1 MILLTQVCREEGEIK
16 MLTRENFKD
25 EFIDLIE
32 EGKKQIEDTIQK
44 AINEHSQNYVAHY
57 GVPALK
63 ELFDPKWIERESEI
77 IKFVKENF
85 WVEDEQE
92 FINEVKEE
100 YGFCED
106 FFNSDVPEYFDA
118 ILDEH
123 FASKKIEDTG
133 WDGRIL

>member
-1 MILLTQVCREEGEIK
+1 
-16 MLTRENFKD
+16 MLTRKNFKE

-32 EGKKQIEDTIQK
+32 KGKNQIDYTIQK

-63 ELFDPKWIERESEI
+63 EFFDPKWIERENEL

>member
-1 MILLTQVCREEGEIK
+1 
-16 MLTRENFKD
+16 MLTRKNFKD

-44 AINEHSQNYVAHY
+44 VINEHSQNYVAHY

-63 ELFDPKWIERESEI
+63 EFFDPKWIERESELF
-77 IKFVKENF
+77 KFTRGNF
-85 WVEDEQE
+85 DIFEEQK
-92 FINEVKEE
+92 FINEIKEE

-106 FFNSDVPEYFDA
+106 FFNSDIPEYFEA

-123 FASKKIEDTG
+123 FAAKKIEDTG

>member
-1 MILLTQVCREEGEIK
+1 
-16 MLTRENFKD
+16 MLTRKNFKQ
-25 EFIDLIE
+25 EFIDLIN
-32 EGKKQIEDTIQK
+32 EGKEQIDVTIEKTIEQY
-44 AINEHSQNYVAHY
+44 SQNYLAHY

-63 ELFDPKWIERESEI
+63 EFFDPKWIERENEM

>member
-1 MILLTQVCREEGEIK
+1 
-16 MLTRENFKD
+16 MLTRENLKE

-32 EGKKQIEDTIQK
+32 KGKKQIDVTTER
-44 AINEHSQNYVAHY
+44 AINEYSQNYVAHY

-63 ELFDPKWIERESEI
+63 EFFDPNWIKRENEL
-77 IKFVKENF
+77 IKFIKENF
-85 WVEDEQE
+85 WVEEEQE
-92 FINEVKEE
+92 FINEIKEE

-106 FFNSDVPEYFDA
+106 FFNSDIPEYFEA

-123 FASKKIEDTG
+123 FKEKKIEDTG

>member
-1 MILLTQVCREEGEIK
+1 
-16 MLTRENFKD
+16 MLTRKNFKE

-32 EGKKQIEDTIQK
+32 EGKKQIDDTIQK

-57 GVPALK
+57 GMPALK
-63 ELFDPKWIERESEI
+63 EFFDPKWIERENEM

-85 WVEDEQE
+85 WVEDEQK
-92 FINEVKEE
+92 FINEIKNE

-106 FFNSDVPEYFDA
+106 FFNSDIPEYFDE
-118 ILDEH
+118 ILSEH
-123 FASKKIEDTG
+123 FAAKKIEDTG

>member
-1 MILLTQVCREEGEIK
+1 
-16 MLTRENFKD
+16 MLTRKNFKE

-32 EGKKQIEDTIQK
+32 KGKNQIDDTIQK

-63 ELFDPKWIERESEI
+63 EFFDPKWIERENEM

>member
-1 MILLTQVCREEGEIK
+1 
-16 MLTRENFKD
+16 MLTRKNLKQ
-25 EFIDLIE
+25 EFIDLIN
-32 EGKKQIEDTIQK
+32 EGKEQIDVTIEKTIEQY
-44 AINEHSQNYVAHY
+44 SQNYLAHY

-63 ELFDPKWIERESEI
+63 EFFDPKWIERENEM

-85 WVEDEQE
+85 WVEDEQK
-92 FINEVKEE
+92 FINEIKDE

-106 FFNSDVPEYFDA
+106 FFNSDVPEYFDE

-123 FASKKIEDTG
+123 FKSKKIEDTG

>member
-1 MILLTQVCREEGEIK
+1 
-16 MLTRENFKD
+16 MLTRKNFKE

-32 EGKKQIEDTIQK
+32 EGKKQIDDTIQK

-63 ELFDPKWIERESEI
+63 EFFDPKWIERENEM

-85 WVEDEQE
+85 WVEDEQK
-92 FINEVKEE
+92 FINEIKNE

-106 FFNSDVPEYFDA
+106 FFNSDIPEYFDE
-118 ILDEH
+118 ILSEH
-123 FASKKIEDTG
+123 FAAKKIEDTG

>member
-1 MILLTQVCREEGEIK
+1 
-16 MLTRENFKD
+16 MLTRKNFKE

-32 EGKKQIEDTIQK
+32 KGKNQIDDTIQK

-63 ELFDPKWIERESEI
+63 EFFDPKWIEREKEL

-92 FINEVKEE
+92 FINEIKSE
-100 YGFCED
+100 YGLCED
-106 FFNSDVPEYFDA
+106 FFNSDVPEYLDE
-118 ILDEH
+118 ILDKH
-123 FASKKIEDTG
+123 FAGKKIEETG
-133 WDGRIL
+133 WNGRIL

>member
-1 MILLTQVCREEGEIK
+1 
-16 MLTRENFKD
+16 MLTRKNFKQ
-25 EFIDLIE
+25 EFIDLIN
-32 EGKKQIEDTIQK
+32 EGKEQIDVTIEKTIEQY
-44 AINEHSQNYVAHY
+44 SQNYLAHY

-63 ELFDPKWIERESEI
+63 EFFDPKWIERENEM

-85 WVEDEQE
+85 WVEDEQK
-92 FINEVKEE
+92 FINEIKNE

-106 FFNSDVPEYFDA
+106 FFNSDVPEYFDE

-123 FASKKIEDTG
+123 FKSKKIEDTG

>member
-1 MILLTQVCREEGEIK
+1 
-16 MLTRENFKD
+16 MLTRKNFKQ
-25 EFIDLIE
+25 EFIDLIN
-32 EGKKQIEDTIQK
+32 EGKEQIDVTIEKTIEQY
-44 AINEHSQNYVAHY
+44 SQNYLAHY

-63 ELFDPKWIERESEI
+63 EFFDPKWIERENEM

-106 FFNSDVPEYFDA
+106 FFNSDVPEYFDE

-123 FASKKIEDTG
+123 FKSKKIEDTG

>member
-1 MILLTQVCREEGEIK
+1 
-16 MLTRENFKD
+16 MLTRKNFKQ
-25 EFIDLIE
+25 EFIDLIN
-32 EGKKQIEDTIQK
+32 EGKEQIDVTIEKTIEQY
-44 AINEHSQNYVAHY
+44 SQNYLAHY

-63 ELFDPKWIERESEI
+63 EFFDPKWIERENEM

-85 WVEDEQE
+85 WVEDEQK
-92 FINEVKEE
+92 FINEIKNE

-106 FFNSDVPEYFDA
+106 FFNSDVSEYFDE

-123 FASKKIEDTG
+123 FKSKKIEDTG

>member
-1 MILLTQVCREEGEIK
+1 
-16 MLTRENFKD
+16 MLTRKNFKQ
-25 EFIDLIE
+25 EFIDLIN
-32 EGKKQIEDTIQK
+32 EGKEQIDVTIEKTIEQY
-44 AINEHSQNYVAHY
+44 SQNYLAHY

-63 ELFDPKWIERESEI
+63 EFFDPKWIERENEM

-85 WVEDEQE
+85 WVEDEQK
-92 FINEVKEE
+92 FINEIKNE

-106 FFNSDVPEYFDA
+106 FFNSDVPEYFEA

-123 FASKKIEDTG
+123 FADKKIEDTG

>member
-1 MILLTQVCREEGEIK
+1 
-16 MLTRENFKD
+16 MLTRKNFKQ
-25 EFIDLIE
+25 EFIDLIN
-32 EGKKQIEDTIQK
+32 EGKEQIDVTIEKTIEQY
-44 AINEHSQNYVAHY
+44 SQNYLAHY

-63 ELFDPKWIERESEI
+63 DFFDPKWIERENEM

-85 WVEDEQE
+85 WVEDEQK
-92 FINEVKEE
+92 FINEIKNE

-106 FFNSDVPEYFDA
+106 FFNSDVPEYFDE

-123 FASKKIEDTG
+123 FKSKKIEDTG

>member
-1 MILLTQVCREEGEIK
+1 

-63 ELFDPKWIERESEI
+63 EFFDPKWIERESEL

>member
-1 MILLTQVCREEGEIK
+1 VGKKERE
-16 MLTRENFKD
+16 MLTRKNFKQ
-25 EFIDLIE
+25 EFIDLIN
-32 EGKKQIEDTIQK
+32 EGKEQIDVTIEKTIEQY
-44 AINEHSQNYVAHY
+44 SQNYLAHY

-63 ELFDPKWIERESEI
+63 EFFDPKWIERENEM

-85 WVEDEQE
+85 WVEDEQK
-92 FINEVKEE
+92 FINEIKNE

-106 FFNSDVPEYFDA
+106 FFNSDVPEYFDE

-123 FASKKIEDTG
+123 FKSKKIEDTG

>member
-1 MILLTQVCREEGEIK
+1 
-16 MLTRENFKD
+16 MLTRKNLKQ
-25 EFIDLIE
+25 EFIDLIN
-32 EGKKQIEDTIQK
+32 EGKEQIDVTIEKTIEQY
-44 AINEHSQNYVAHY
+44 SQNYLAHY

-63 ELFDPKWIERESEI
+63 EFFDPKWIERENEM

-85 WVEDEQE
+85 WVEDEQK
-92 FINEVKEE
+92 FINEIKNE

-106 FFNSDVPEYFDA
+106 FFNSDVPEYFDE

-123 FASKKIEDTG
+123 FKSKKIEDTG